1 MTNPMRATIIPADTF
16 CSVDGVGYNGVDMT
30 SVGPEV
36 HAVQWYG
43 TYGEVEVQDPVT
55 GKMVGNNEIIS
66 LDEYQ
71 AVMDSYW
78 AIRSA
83 EEAAQQ
89 VAVEQE
95 TIVEV

>member
-1 MTNPMRATIIPADTF
+1 MSEQMRVTIIPSDTF
-16 CSVDGVGYNGVDMT
+16 CSVDGVGFVGVDMT
-30 SVGPEV
+30 SVPATL

-43 TYGEVEVQDPVT
+43 TWGEQEFADPVT
-55 GKMVGNNEIIS
+55 GRIILNEEIQN
-66 LDEYQ
+66 LDAYQ

-78 AIRSA
+78 AIRNA

-89 VAVEQE
+89 EATEEE